1 MSVRLSERTNEYFIK
16 LLGSWL
22 VSDVVASYFVFDILI
37 LWTKEV
43 KWWNGIHI
51 NRGIIQNKWEY
62 ALVND
67 NDGLIIWKWLTW
79 HWIWHY
85 IVSCWLW
92 FRSIPWIN
100 DSWIPKLSESY
111 YRVSTYLSSGR
122 TRSSCVTVTCLAA
135 AFTSLSIATVD
146 TPNCPLRLVRQ
157 KQSSLRARILK
168 EYGDGLQ

>member
-1 MSVRLSERTNEYFIK
+1 MAGFRRCSK
-16 LLGSWL
+16 LLCVRPWRIRISPRYYWRWEQRPQ
-22 VSDVVASYFVFDILI
+22 S
-37 LWTKEV
+37 WTKEV
-43 KWWNGIHI
+43 KWWNGFHI
-51 NRGIIQNKWEY
+51 NRGRIQNKWEY

-67 NDGLIIWKWLTW
+67 NDGLIISRWLTW

-111 YRVSTYLSSGR
+111 YRISTSLSSGR

-135 AFTSLSIATVD
+135 AFASLNIATVD
-146 TPNCPLRLVRQ
+146 IPNCPLRLVRQ